1 MPSMLVTMSAKGI
14 ANDLFP
20 FIHLHSQ
27 SWHFKD
33 FPSKV
38 WATNLASLLRYN
50 TNSHPFQLIP
60 RFTHTNNLKRCVIG
74 ASKVIEFPL
83 KKLHIKSRAKQCCI
97 CLGDF
102 GHIVDVWNCDVRS
115 KAKPSLNFSVG
126 GPAAVAT
133 QMQPLQIIQAPNG
146 TLQPQALQMSGQ
158 SINGQPIYMKIDPN

>member
-1 MPSMLVTMSAKGI
+1 M
-14 ANDLFP
+14 
-20 FIHLHSQ
+20 
-27 SWHFKD
+27 
-33 FPSKV
+33 
-38 WATNLASLLRYN
+38 
-50 TNSHPFQLIP
+50 
-60 RFTHTNNLKRCVIG
+60 
-74 ASKVIEFPL
+74 
-83 KKLHIKSRAKQCCI
+83 
-97 CLGDF
+97 CLEDF